1 MNIAETLLEADHG
14 FAVDGEAEMARLD
27 DAGMHRTDRDL
38 MQAFAL
44 RRQELI
50 RCRNRARFDVSSKR
64 VLHTKAVM
72 IEPRPP
78 VSKVKRF
85 QPVEVLD
92 RAFEANRG
100 RMHLSD
106 RRKLAVPAL
115 DRHDDDLAL
124 LEQRH
129 VHLTGISP
137 QTEQRRAACRKLRGE
152 HAPRLRAHDDARSR
166 LVLFDP
172 MTWNSVDQHGP
183 IPKAWRRSGTT

>member
-27 DAGMHRTDRDL
+27 DTGMHRTDRDL

-85 QPVEVLD
+85 QPGEVLD
-92 RAFEANRG
+92 LAFEANRG
-100 RMHLSD
+100 RMRLSD
-106 RRKLAVPAL
+106 RRKLAVPAF
-115 DRHDDDLAL
+115 DPHDDEISLI
-124 LEQRH
+124 EQQQVEPTR
-129 VHLTGISP
+129 
-137 QTEQRRAACRKLRGE
+137 
-152 HAPRLRAHDDARSR
+152 
-166 LVLFDP
+166 
-172 MTWNSVDQHGP
+172 
-183 IPKAWRRSGTT
+183 IP

>member
-27 DAGMHRTDRDL
+27 DTGMHRTDRDL

-129 VHLTGISP
+129 VHLTGIPP

-152 HAPRLRAHDDARSR
+152 HAPRLRAHDDARSG

-172 MTWNSVDQHGP
+172 MTWNPVDQHGP
-183 IPKAWRRSGTT
+183 ILKAWRRSGTM

>member
-1 MNIAETLLEADHG
+1 MNISETLLEADYG

-38 MQAFAL
+38 MQAFADG
-44 RRQELI
+44 RQELI

-72 IEPRPP
+72 IEPRPT
-78 VSKVKRF
+78 VSKVKRL

-92 RAFEANRG
+92 RAFKANRG
-100 RMHLSD
+100 RMRLSD
-106 RRKLAVPAL
+106 RRKLAVPAF

-129 VHLTGISP
+129 VHPTGIPP
-137 QTEQRRAACRKLRGE
+137 QTESRGAACREPRGSQP
-152 HAPRLRAHDDARSR
+152 PRLRAHG
-166 LVLFDP
+166 
-172 MTWNSVDQHGP
+172 HH
-183 IPKAWRRSGTT
+183 RSGR